1 MYNLNTMQRAVV
13 LGAASLALT
22 ASPALAQPDYPA
34 THVTQ
39 SAPGQ
44 AASSIDLRSPDAQD
58 ATHGPSIDLR
68 SPDATDASS
77 GPVRLTSS
85 LAGTTSASPRHL
97 RSPDATDASSGPFRA
112 TSSLAGTTSASP
124 RVAAAVQPAKADD
137 DIDWSSVAIGAG
149 AILGVMLVGVGG
161 VAMTH
166 RTRIHATR

>member
-58 ATHGPSIDLR
+58 AQDAIGGPSLDLR
-68 SPDATDASS
+68 SPDATDA
-77 GPVRLTSS
+77 GTSP
-85 LAGTTSASPRHL
+85 ARV
-97 RSPDATDASSGPFRA
+97 

-124 RVAAAVQPAKADD
+124 RVAAAVEPAKADD
-137 DIDWSSVAIGAG
+137 DLDWGSVAIGGG
-149 AILGVMLVGVGG
+149 AILAVSLIGLGG
-161 VAMTH
+161 MAVTH
-166 RTRIHATR
+166 RTRVGATR

>member
-22 ASPALAQPDYPA
+22 ASPALAQPDHPA

-58 ATHGPSIDLR
+58 AAHGPSIDLR

-77 GPVRLTSS
+77 S
-85 LAGTTSASPRHL
+85 AG
-97 RSPDATDASSGPFRA
+97 RA

-124 RVAAAVQPAKADD
+124 RVAATVEPAKADD
-137 DIDWSSVAIGAG
+137 DIDWGSVAIGGG
-149 AILGVMLVGVGG
+149 AILAVSLIGLGG
-161 VAMTH
+161 MAVTH
-166 RTRIHATR
+166 RTRVGATR

>member
-77 GPVRLTSS
+77 GPVR
-85 LAGTTSASPRHL
+85 
-97 RSPDATDASSGPFRA
+97 A